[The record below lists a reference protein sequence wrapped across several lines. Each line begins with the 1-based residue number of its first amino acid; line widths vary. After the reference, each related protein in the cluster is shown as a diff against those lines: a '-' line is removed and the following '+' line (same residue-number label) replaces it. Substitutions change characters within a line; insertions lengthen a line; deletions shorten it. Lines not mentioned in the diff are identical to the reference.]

1 MFVLFPHQYSQ
12 CFDFSFQLNMLA
24 NEIMDFVTEVGK
36 MLFTEKDEVCFLAS
50 FLQRLQFEP

>member
-12 CFDFSFQLNMLA
+12 YSQFFDFSFQLNMLA

-36 MLFTEKDEVCFLAS
+36 MLFTEKDEVCFPA
-50 FLQRLQFEP
+50 